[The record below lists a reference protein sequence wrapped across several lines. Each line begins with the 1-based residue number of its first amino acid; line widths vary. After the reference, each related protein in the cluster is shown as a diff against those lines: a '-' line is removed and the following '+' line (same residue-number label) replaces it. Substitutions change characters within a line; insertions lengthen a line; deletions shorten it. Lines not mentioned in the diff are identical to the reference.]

1 MKLILARGWARPAI
15 CLRKWCAAKLV
26 DHRADIFAFGAV
38 LYEMLAGKRAFQH
51 STSAETMTAILHE
64 DPPAI
69 SQIARNAPPGL
80 QRVVHRCLE
89 KNAERRFQSAS
100 DLAFA
105 LEALSESGISSPHLS
120 NGRNSDAGKEKPGLV
135 HAGWP
140 RSLPPPSP
148 PTTSWPIERQRPLRT
163 TRCKESSTANT

>member
-1 MKLILARGWARPAI
+1 MGTVGYMSPEMVRGE
-15 CLRKWCAAKLV
+15 LV

-51 STSAETMTAILHE
+51 STSAETMTAILRE
-64 DPPAI
+64 DPPGV

-89 KNAERRFQSAS
+89 KNPERRFQSAS

-105 LEALSESGISSPHLS
+105 LEALSDSGISSS
-120 NGRNSDAGKEKPGLV
+120 VCRRKGRNSAGEEKRWPGGS
-135 HAGWP
+135 GWS
-140 RSLPPPSP
+140 RWLQRPSP
-148 PTTSWPIERQRPLRT
+148 RTTSRQIVSKRRLRT
-163 TRCKESSTANT
+163 TLCKE